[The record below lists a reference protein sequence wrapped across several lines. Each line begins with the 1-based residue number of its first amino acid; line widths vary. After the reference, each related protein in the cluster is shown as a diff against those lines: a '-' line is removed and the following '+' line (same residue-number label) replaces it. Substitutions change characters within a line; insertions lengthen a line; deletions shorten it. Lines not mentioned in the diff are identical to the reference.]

1 MNIFRQQGQVYLL
14 INGYEEEEE
23 ATLNKSQLDHKNH
36 CLNRQTSAKMRKTW
50 GDRKKLRLES
60 QLCCVKVSWCSC
72 TYHHLMEDLKL
83 KPWMKKICPD
93 LYIPV
98 INSPRIRDKLK
109 AVSKISKRVIICGD
123 FSKKVSWIRPQQSI
137 SLLQERPMCFPSIDK
152 HLLIGYSVCVRTHL
166 FLGLISLLSLPPR
179 LTTLWVHFL
188 QGPALIQCSE
198 FTIGQT

>member
-1 MNIFRQQGQVYLL
+1 
-14 INGYEEEEE
+14 
-23 ATLNKSQLDHKNH
+23 
-36 CLNRQTSAKMRKTW
+36 MRKKRKQPWMNPSFITRTTAWIDRHLLRW
-50 GDRKKLRLES
+50 GKPGVTGKSWDLRVK
-60 QLCCVKVSWCSC
+60 CVVLK
-72 TYHHLMEDLKL
+72 YHTVHAHLSPSNGRLKTRA
-83 KPWMKKICPD
+83 WMKKTCPD
-93 LYIPV
+93 LDIPV
-98 INSPRIRDKLK
+98 MNYPRISDKLK
-109 AVSKISKRVIICGD
+109 AESKISKSVISCGD
-123 FSKKVSWIRPQQSI
+123 FCKKVSWIRPQQSI